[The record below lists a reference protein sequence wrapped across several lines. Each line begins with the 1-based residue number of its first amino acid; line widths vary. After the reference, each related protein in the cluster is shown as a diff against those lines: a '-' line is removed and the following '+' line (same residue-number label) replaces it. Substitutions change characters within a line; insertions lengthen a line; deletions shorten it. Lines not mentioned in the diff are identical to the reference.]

1 MNIPIND
8 KYRIAS
14 NKHSWAIQKPI
25 RRKGKA
31 SWESFRW
38 YATAEQTV
46 NGLAELMV
54 RLSKAETLVE
64 AIDEVNRICTELST
78 ALTPKFEVKRV
89 GDEDG

>member
-25 RRKGKA
+25 RRKGKD

-38 YATAEQTV
+38 FATAEQAV
-46 NGLAELMV
+46 NGLGELMV

-64 AIDEVNRICTELST
+64 AIDDVNRIGTGLSR
-78 ALTPKFEVKRV
+78 ALTPEFEVRRV
-89 GDEDG
+89 SKGDG